1 MSRNSLF
8 LDIHGARVHNLKN
21 ISVRI
26 PRNKL
31 VVITGPSGSGKSSL
45 SFDTIFAEGQRRYIE
60 TFSAYARHFIAS
72 LERPD
77 VDRITGLSPVISIE
91 QKSVNRNPR
100 STVGT
105 ITEIYDF
112 MRLLFARA
120 SDAYSH
126 VTGKKMVQYSEKEI
140 IEIIL
145 SRFAGKRIRVFA
157 PIVQGRKGH
166 YQEMFEQFRRKGFL
180 YVRINGE
187 MTELK
192 YGLKTDRYKSHFI
205 DLLIDK
211 LVVADHEHDRIRES
225 VSLAMKQGK
234 GICCI
239 NDMDNE
245 SDSFFSRYLMCPDS
259 GISYNAPAPHTFSF
273 NSPHGACPQ
282 CNGLGYVNEADIS
295 KVIPDRNISI
305 AAGAIQPLGKYR
317 SSLIFWQLEAIADKF
332 GFRLSDPVK
341 EIPDEAMQII
351 LFGSDETFRLT
362 RSPLGNTSSY
372 FMAFNG
378 IINYVISQQEENN
391 GKRSQQWSNL
401 YVSRKQC
408 PACNGSRL
416 KPESLY
422 FKVAGR
428 NIAELSAMT
437 LSELK
442 EWFAA
447 AGSEMTPRQ
456 LAISKDILKEIN
468 ARIGF
473 LLDVGVDYL
482 TLNRSADTLSG
493 GESQRIRLATQIG
506 SKLVNVLYILDEP
519 SIGLHQHDNIK
530 LIHALKKLR
539 DTGNSVIVVEHD
551 RQTIMES
558 DFVVDMGPYA
568 GMKGGEVV
576 AAGTPEEISK
586 QDTLTGRFLSNP
598 KQLPIPEKR
607 RKGNGNQLV
616 ISGASGN
623 NLKNITVTFPM
634 GTMICVT
641 GMSGSGKS
649 TLIKQTLYPL
659 LASRLHRAA
668 LTPLPYA
675 SVSGMEH
682 IDKVIEVDQSPI
694 GRTPRSNP
702 LTYTNVF
709 NDIRK
714 LFEELTDSKVR
725 GFKAGRF
732 SFNVKGGRCETC
744 RGSGVMTIEMNF
756 LPDVFVTCPDCNG
769 KRYNNET
776 LQVKYQ
782 GKTIHDILEMT
793 FNKGVE
799 FFENI
804 PQIRKKLAVVQEVG
818 LGYLKL
824 GQPSTTLSGGEAQ
837 RIKIATELMKKDTG
851 NTFYIFDEPTT
862 GLHYNDILVLLNTLN
877 KLTEK
882 GNTIVIIEHNLD
894 VIKYADYVID
904 LGPEGGKRGGMLVV
918 QGSPEKVSK
927 NEDSITGK
935 YLAAELYGVY
945 DVKTNN

>member
-1 MSRNSLF
+1 MSRNTLF

-21 ISVRI
+21 ISVSI

-112 MRLLFARA
+112 MRLLYARA

-126 VTGKKMVQYSEKEI
+126 ITGNKMVQYSEKEI

-145 SRFAGKRIRVFA
+145 SRFAGKRIRIFA

-180 YVRINGE
+180 NVRINGE
-187 MTELK
+187 VTELK

-211 LVVADHEHDRIRES
+211 LVVAEHEHDRIRES

-239 NDMDNE
+239 NDLDQD
-245 SDSFFSRYLMCPDS
+245 SDAFFSRYLMCPDS

-317 SSLIFWQLEAIADKF
+317 SSLIFWQIEAIAEKY

-341 EIPDEAMQII
+341 EIPEEAMQII
-351 LFGSDETFRLT
+351 LFGSDESFRLT
-362 RSPLGNTSSY
+362 RSPLGNTSNY

-378 IINYVISQQEENN
+378 IINYVISQQEDNN

-401 YVSRKQC
+401 YISRNKC
-408 PACNGSRL
+408 PGCNGSRL
-416 KPESLY
+416 KPEALY
-422 FKVAGR
+422 FKVAGK
-428 NIAELSAMT
+428 NISELSMMT

-442 EWFAA
+442 EWFSV
-447 AGSEMTPRQ
+447 AGKEMTPRQ

-539 DTGNSVIVVEHD
+539 DSGNSVIVVEHD
-551 RQTIMES
+551 RQTILES
-558 DFVVDMGPYA
+558 DFVVDMGPFA

-576 AAGTPEEISK
+576 AAGTPDEISK
-586 QDTLTGRFLSNP
+586 KETLTGRFLSNP
-598 KQLPIPEKR
+598 RQLPIPLQR
-607 RKGNGNQLV
+607 RKGNGKQL
-616 ISGASGN
+616 IIKEASGN
-623 NLKNITVTFPM
+623 NLKNVTVALPL

-649 TLIKQTLYPL
+649 TLIKQTLYPI

-675 SVSGMEH
+675 SVSGIEH

-782 GKTIHDILEMT
+782 GKSIHDILEMT
-793 FNKGVE
+793 FNRGVD

-837 RIKIATELMKKDTG
+837 RIKIATELMKKETG

-882 GNTIVIIEHNLD
+882 GNTVVIIEHNLD
-894 VIKYADYVID
+894 VIKYADHVVD
-904 LGPEGGKRGGMLVV
+904 LGPEGGKRGGLLVA
-918 QGSPEKVSK
+918 QGSPEKVSQVA
-927 NEDSITGK
+927 ESITGK
-935 YLAAELYGVY
+935 YLAVELNENSN
-945 DVKTNN
+945 VKAIN